1 MKTPRS
7 IKNYMARDLV
17 TFSPETNVLSAIR
30 TLIKNK
36 ISGAPVVDETGWIV
50 GIISEFDCLKP
61 ILESSYHND
70 VGTHVKNCMSK
81 EITTIDANASLMD
94 AATLF
99 LNNGWRRLPVV
110 ENKIL
115 VGQISR
121 IDILRA
127 VLEKVES
134 AE

>member
-17 TFSPETNVLSAIR
+17 TFTPETNVLSAIR
-30 TLIKNK
+30 TLIKHK
-36 ISGAPVVDETGWIV
+36 ISGAPVVDKTGWIV

-70 VGTHVKNCMSK
+70 VGTLVNNCMTK
-81 EITTIDANASLMD
+81 EITTIDSNASLMD

-99 LNNGWRRLPVV
+99 LNNGWRRLPVT
-110 ENKIL
+110 ENKKLI
-115 VGQISR
+115 GQISR

-134 AE
+134 PD

>member
-1 MKTPRS
+1 MKKPS
-7 IKNYMARDLV
+7 SVKHYMARDLV
-17 TFSPETNVLSAIR
+17 TFTPETNVLSAIR
-30 TLIKNK
+30 TLIKHK
-36 ISGAPVVDETGWIV
+36 ISGAPVVDKTGWIV

-70 VGTHVKNCMSK
+70 VGTLVNNCMTK
-81 EITTIDANASLMD
+81 EITTIDSNASLMD

-99 LNNGWRRLPVV
+99 LNNGWRRLPVT
-110 ENKIL
+110 ENKKLI
-115 VGQISR
+115 GQISR

-134 AE
+134 PD

>member
-1 MKTPRS
+1 MKKPMS
-7 IKNYMARDLV
+7 VKNYMARDLV
-17 TFSPETNVLSAIR
+17 TFTPGTNVLSAIR

-70 VGTHVKNCMSK
+70 VGIHVKNCMTK
-81 EITTIDANASLMD
+81 EITTIDSNASLMD

-99 LNNGWRRLPVV
+99 LNNGWRRLPVI
-110 ENKIL
+110 ENKKL

-127 VLEKVES
+127 ILEKVETT
-134 AE
+134 E